1 MPADNTQGVNGSNAR
16 RQQVARDFSLATASM
31 RPGGAPPMPYELRAY
46 PAWA

>member
-16 RQQVARDFSLATASM
+16 RQQVARDVSLATAFVRS
-31 RPGGAPPMPYELRAY
+31 GGAPPMPYELRAF